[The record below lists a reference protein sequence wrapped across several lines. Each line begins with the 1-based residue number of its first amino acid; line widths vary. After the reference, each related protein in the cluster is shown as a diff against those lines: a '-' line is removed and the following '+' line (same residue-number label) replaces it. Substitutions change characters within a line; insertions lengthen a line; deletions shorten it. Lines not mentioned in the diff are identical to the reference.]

1 MDWERLVSLELYHFL
16 FVFARVGGAFL
27 FMPFFASTYAPNRV
41 RLLFALAL
49 AVVLTPSLGQYLPPQ
64 PRNVP
69 DLFRLLR
76 LETTV
81 GVFLGMIPFFLMT
94 AIDLTG
100 VNAAMATSF
109 SNATVLD
116 PQTNV
121 QSTVLTSFL
130 TLTAVLLIVVTDL
143 HHVMLGAV
151 LASYK
156 IFPAGQALLT
166 GDMTR
171 TLARTLGQA
180 FVCGFEIGSPFI
192 VMIVLLYSSMGVMS
206 RLMPQLN
213 IMFVVMPLQVWL
225 GLALTMVSLPMMMWW
240 FLEFFQDGLRPF
252 AL

>member
-64 PRNVP
+64 PKNVP
-69 DLFRLLR
+69 D
-76 LETTV
+76 
-81 GVFLGMIPFFLMT
+81 LMT

-213 IMFVVMPLQVWL
+213 IMFVIMPLQVWL

>member
-64 PRNVP
+64 PKNVP
-69 DLFRLLR
+69 DLFRLLL

-121 QSTVLTSFL
+121 QSTVLTSF
-130 TLTAVLLIVVTDL
+130 
-143 HHVMLGAV
+143 
-151 LASYK
+151 
-156 IFPAGQALLT
+156 
-166 GDMTR
+166 
-171 TLARTLGQA
+171 
-180 FVCGFEIGSPFI
+180 
-192 VMIVLLYSSMGVMS
+192 
-206 RLMPQLN
+206 
-213 IMFVVMPLQVWL
+213 
-225 GLALTMVSLPMMMWW
+225 
-240 FLEFFQDGLRPF
+240 
-252 AL
+252 